1 VCCRPMKGKTTYSI
15 AETSEAG
22 FSTQL
27 DELINDQGELAV
39 IVEGSDDQ
47 YKLLVMFTKQGD
59 SFDNENEVRNVFLA
73 QSMEIQFMK
82 TVTERSCPNI
92 WIP

>member
-1 VCCRPMKGKTTYSI
+1 MKGETTYSV

-47 YKLLVMFTKQGD
+47 YKFTGYCLPKQGRQF
-59 SFDNENEVRNVFLA
+59 STTMKFEMCFWH
-73 QSMEIQFMK
+73 SPWKIQFMK